1 MISVLSS
8 SLAATF
14 PWLLI
19 GIPCALSL
27 LIYIYRVR
35 GSSKQTVVSSLI
47 FLQDL
52 PRRPAGRRTFVPPPQ
67 FWLELAV
74 FTLLILAAAGLFVRQ
89 TGKHVAI
96 VIDSS
101 LSMAA
106 LSGSAGTGLEQAKR
120 SASLDVQR
128 ESSSTTFSVYSSA
141 VTLEPLS
148 PARSGST
155 QALVAISGAAQSYR
169 GDALDESVATLL
181 SDSSLDAIWIYTD
194 RPLSGGTAS
203 SRVTATSLPF
213 DPSTQTNAWIH
224 SIQERPNDGASSLE
238 VGVGYAGG
246 QPREARLDGECY
258 DERGVTSQLGP
269 VSIGLSTSTRSR
281 GALSLNGATWKYCK
295 ARVRLKD
302 PSLYDSLPLDN
313 EGWISRETSKS
324 SWLLS
329 SPLSPDRLGLS
340 QITSITFTDLNQEA
354 RPSSGSQLPIVMHR
368 QALSALPKEP
378 VFLILPPTGPL
389 PWGGEILERSTNSRE
404 VTRWDSAHPTLAYAN
419 PSTLEL
425 SDVRPIRCPDS
436 STAILFSS
444 VGPIACAGEF
454 NGLRYL
460 IVGFEIFPFEGAR
473 APTLSIVMLNSFKW
487 LSQSSLHAAGSELP
501 NTIKVPD
508 GAVSA
513 AYLKP
518 QEVPL
523 AISESRLV
531 APNSPGIV
539 AFTYP
544 DRSQK
549 VVALNSFLDSESDLA
564 ARAPLSL
571 PPPTPLTT
579 TKPSPSS
586 ARDLTLILASLAL
599 SVLAIDIAR
608 RLIRGSKWSD
618 A

>member
-1 MISVLSS
+1 
-8 SLAATF
+8 
-14 PWLLI
+14 
-19 GIPCALSL
+19 
-27 LIYIYRVR
+27 
-35 GSSKQTVVSSLI
+35 
-47 FLQDL
+47 
-52 PRRPAGRRTFVPPPQ
+52 
-67 FWLELAV
+67 V
-74 FTLLILAAAGLFVRQ
+74 FTLLILAAAGLFIRQ

-106 LSGSAGTGLEQAKR
+106 LYGSAGTGLEQAKR

-141 VTLEPLS
+141 ARLNHLS

-155 QALVAISGAAQSYR
+155 QALVAISGATQSYR
-169 GDALDESVATLL
+169 GDALEESVATLL
-181 SDSSLDAIWIYTD
+181 SDASLDAIWIYTD
-194 RPLSGGTAS
+194 RPLNGAVS
-203 SRVTATSLPF
+203 SPVTVTSLPF

-224 SIQERPNDGASSLE
+224 SIQERAKDGASSLE
-238 VGVGYAGG
+238 IEVGYAGG
-246 QPREARLDGECY
+246 PPREARLDGECY
-258 DERGVTSQLGP
+258 DEEGVASQLTP
-269 VSIGLSTSTRSR
+269 VSISLSTSTRSR
-281 GALSLNGATWKYCK
+281 GAISVNSATWKYCK

-302 PSLYDSLPLDN
+302 ASLYDSLPLDN

-324 SWLLS
+324 AWLLS

-340 QITSITFTDLNQEA
+340 QITGIAFTELKQEA
-354 RPSSGSQLPIVMHR
+354 RPSSGSPVPILMHR
-368 QALSALPKEP
+368 QALSSLPKEP

-389 PWGGEILERSTNSRE
+389 PWGGEILERSSNSRE
-404 VTRWDSAHPTLAYAN
+404 VTRWDSTHPTLAYAN

-460 IVGFEIFPFEGAR
+460 IVGFEILPFEGSR

-487 LSQSSLHAAGSELP
+487 LSQSSLHAAESELP
-501 NTIKVPD
+501 NTVKVPD
-508 GAVSA
+508 GAASA

-523 AISESRLV
+523 AISETRLI

-549 VVALNSFLDSESDLA
+549 VVALNSFLDSESDLSV
-564 ARAPLSL
+564 RAPLSL
-571 PPPTPLTT
+571 PPPAPLTT

-599 SVLAIDIAR
+599 SVLAIDLAR